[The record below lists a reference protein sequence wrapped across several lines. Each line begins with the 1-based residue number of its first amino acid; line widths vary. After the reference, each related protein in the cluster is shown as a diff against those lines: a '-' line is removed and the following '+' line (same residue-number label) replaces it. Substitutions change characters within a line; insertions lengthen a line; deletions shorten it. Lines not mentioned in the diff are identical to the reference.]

1 MQPILNASKAWQ
13 TIPWFFKKREP
24 TKKHKKNKLSL
35 GKEVDEP
42 KTSSLVKNV
51 KQFHSEILKLKI

>member
-1 MQPILNASKAWQ
+1 MLL
-13 TIPWFFKKREP
+13 KRDRLFLGSLKNESQL
-24 TKKHKKNKLSL
+24 KNIKKNKLSL

>member
-1 MQPILNASKAWQ
+1 MLLKGDRLFLGSLKNESQIKN
-13 TIPWFFKKREP
+13 I
-24 TKKHKKNKLSL
+24 KKNKLSL

>member
-1 MQPILNASKAWQ
+1 MLLKGDRLFLGSLKNESQIKN
-13 TIPWFFKKREP
+13 I
-24 TKKHKKNKLSL
+24 KKNKLSL

-42 KTSSLVKNV
+42 KTSSLMKNV